1 MTTAHQIKEIIKKYK
16 IKTKLEKSFSDFLG
30 SNSCEDLDIN
40 DKEIQINSN
49 NINYNHTALNFH
61 LFKTPILKEN
71 NEIGYCALEYD
82 SKFQL
87 IDNYFV
93 IN

>member
-1 MTTAHQIKEIIKKYK
+1 MTTANSCGDLNINNKEI
-16 IKTKLEKSFSDFLG
+16 S
-30 SNSCEDLDIN
+30 IN
-40 DKEIQINSN
+40 TD
-49 NINYNHTALNFH
+49 NINYNKTTLNFH
-61 LFKTPILKEN
+61 LFKTPILEKN
-71 NEIGYCALEYD
+71 NEIGYYALEYD

>member
-1 MTTAHQIKEIIKKYK
+1 MTTAKEIIKKYK
-16 IKTKLEKSFSDFLG
+16 IKTELDKSFSDLLN
-30 SNSCEDLDIN
+30 SNSCEDLNIN
-40 DKEIQINSN
+40 NKEISINTA
-49 NINYNHTALNFH
+49 NINYNKTTLNFH
-61 LFKTPILKEN
+61 LFKTPILEKN
-71 NEIGYCALEYD
+71 NEIGYYALEYD

>member
-1 MTTAHQIKEIIKKYK
+1 MGKYDDII
-16 IKTKLEKSFSDFLG
+16 D
-30 SNSCEDLDIN
+30 
-40 DKEIQINSN
+40 
-49 NINYNHTALNFH
+49 
-61 LFKTPILKEN
+61 LKEN